1 PRGRSSKRIRIGK
14 GTPSPQTTASC
25 APRLYSAAKFPRAAS
40 GITVSMKK
48 PRDLGVRTIRQSN
61 TRLKQGPVVFSY
73 CRVRIHSVQP
83 GLAVPA
89 QWSRYED
96 LWLDK

>member
-1 PRGRSSKRIRIGK
+1 MELLNRNRTSW
-14 GTPSPQTTASC
+14 
-25 APRLYSAAKFPRAAS
+25 
-40 GITVSMKK
+40 VSEQF
-48 PRDLGVRTIRQSN
+48 GNQN
-61 TRLKQGPVVFSY
+61 TRLKQDPVVFSY